1 MLHLTIR
8 EIDDASFRQH
18 DLLLVHEWRDVA
30 GSVCAHGY
38 VGEGVSWI
46 RWPGFVTFR
55 FAEDRLVEAW
65 PERLTDPDRIRD
77 LFYRTVEPL
86 ILQAL
91 GWETLHAS
99 AVLMPA
105 GVVAFCGDCE
115 SGKSTIAYGL
125 SRRGHLQHADDSV
138 VVQPASDGVRALNL
152 PFGVRLRPASAAFLG
167 FTSGDRVFQDV
178 VPIARP
184 TATTVSTSVL
194 DSVFVLSRIA
204 DGEPRARRFTPSEAF
219 TALLPHARCFNAE
232 DAASRRRLLN
242 HYLEIVAAV
251 PVYDLRFPS
260 GLNHLATVLD
270 SIERTVGVA
279 QAEAV

>member
-1 MLHLTIR
+1 MLQLAIR
-8 EIDDASFRQH
+8 DVDVSFNQDR
-18 DLLLVHEWRDVA
+18 LVLVHEWRDVA
-30 GSVCAHGY
+30 GTVCAHGY
-38 VGEGVSWI
+38 VGDNAGWI

-65 PERLTDPDRIRD
+65 PERLVDPNRIRD

-99 AVLMPA
+99 AVMMSA
-105 GVVAFCGDCE
+105 GLVAFCGDCE

-125 SRRGHLQHADDSV
+125 SRRGYLQHADDSV
-138 VVQPASDGVRALNL
+138 VVQPGPPGVRALNL

-167 FTSGDRVFQDV
+167 FTSEDREFQDV
-178 VPIARP
+178 VPIERYDSS
-184 TATTVSTSVL
+184 TVSTRPLSA
-194 DSVFVLSRIA
+194 VFALTRVPEGDPNVRQLS
-204 DGEPRARRFTPSEAF
+204 PSDAF
-219 TALLPHARCFNAE
+219 KALLPNARCFNAE
-232 DAASRRRLLN
+232 DSASRRRLLN
-242 HYLEIVAAV
+242 HYLEIVSVV

-270 SIERTVGVA
+270 SIERTLGVA
-279 QAEAV
+279 QAEPV